1 MTLPRLRPLWIVLA
15 LVLAAAAF
23 LLTRPREA
31 EVAVVQKRALT
42 QSVVATGR
50 AATPARIEL
59 GSQITAIATEVSV
72 REGDRVRRGQALVRL
87 KSDDAQAA
95 VEQARAALA
104 EAQARARQLDVVAEP
119 VSEQALRQAEAN
131 LRVAKAE
138 LDRAQRL
145 VAQGFFSPSR
155 LDDAKR
161 NYDNAVAAVSSAR
174 AQRESN
180 RSGGSERVAA
190 QARIGQA
197 QAALEAAQAKLALLL
212 LTAPVNALVLTR
224 DVEPG
229 DVAQA
234 GKVLLTLAENG
245 ETRIY
250 ATVDEKNL
258 RHLRVGSTAQAVA
271 DAFPGQPFRAELYY
285 IAPGVDALRGTVEV
299 RLRVP
304 EPPAFLRPDMTV
316 SVEMIVG
323 TREAALVLP
332 AEAVREADGAAPWV
346 LLAEDGVARRQP
358 VKLGLRGVGL
368 IEIAEGLAEGAQAIL
383 PLAPVIEGDKV
394 RGKPPREKAAAG
406 IKSVPPGM
414 TGR

>member
-1 MTLPRLRPLWIVLA
+1 MTLPRIRPLWIVLI
-15 LVLAAAAF
+15 LLLAIAAYT
-23 LLTRPREA
+23 LGRPREA
-31 EVAVVQKRALT
+31 EVAIAHKRALT

-59 GSQITAIATEVSV
+59 GSQITAIVTAVSV
-72 REGDRVRRGQALVRL
+72 REGDRVARGQALVEL
-87 KSDDAQAA
+87 ESDDARAA
-95 VEQARAALA
+95 VAQARAALA
-104 EAQARARQLDVVAEP
+104 EARARALQQGSVAEP
-119 VSEQALRQAEAN
+119 VTVQALRQAEAN

-138 LDRAQRL
+138 LERAQRL
-145 VAQGFFSPSR
+145 VKQGFFSPSK
-155 LDDAKR
+155 LDDARR
-161 NYDNAVAAVSSAR
+161 NHDNAVAAAASAR

-180 RSGGSERVAA
+180 RSGGTERVAA
-190 QARIGQA
+190 QARVTQA
-197 QAALEAAQAKLALLL
+197 QAALESAQARLALLT
-212 LTAPVNALVLTR
+212 LTAPVDAVVLTR

-234 GKVLLTLAENG
+234 GKVLLTLAESG

-258 RHLRVGSTAQAVA
+258 RHLNNGATAQAVA
-271 DAFPGQPFRAELYY
+271 DAYPGRPFGAELYY

-323 TREAALVLP
+323 RRDDALVLP
-332 AEAVREADGAAPWV
+332 ADAVREADGPAPWV
-346 LLAEDGVARRQP
+346 LLADEGRARRQP
-358 VKLGLRGVGL
+358 VALGLRGVGL
-368 IEIAEGLAEGAQAIL
+368 IEIAGGLTEGAQAIL
-383 PLAPVIEGDKV
+383 PTAPVIDGDRV
-394 RGKPPREKAAAG
+394 RARPPREKSAAG
-406 IKSVPPGM
+406 IKSIPQGM

>member
-1 MTLPRLRPLWIVLA
+1 M
-15 LVLAAAAF
+15 
-23 LLTRPREA
+23 
-31 EVAVVQKRALT
+31 
-42 QSVVATGR
+42 
-50 AATPARIEL
+50 
-59 GSQITAIATEVSV
+59 
-72 REGDRVRRGQALVRL
+72 
-87 KSDDAQAA
+87 
-95 VEQARAALA
+95 
-104 EAQARARQLDVVAEP
+104 
-119 VSEQALRQAEAN
+119 
-131 LRVAKAE
+131 
-138 LDRAQRL
+138 
-145 VAQGFFSPSR
+145 
-155 LDDAKR
+155 
-161 NYDNAVAAVSSAR
+161 
-174 AQRESN
+174 
-180 RSGGSERVAA
+180 
-190 QARIGQA
+190 
-197 QAALEAAQAKLALLL
+197 
-212 LTAPVNALVLTR
+212 LTR

-258 RHLRVGSTAQAVA
+258 RHLRSGATAQAVA

-346 LLAEDGVARRQP
+346 LLADDGVARRQP

-368 IEIAEGLAEGAQAIL
+368 IEIVEGLSEGAQAIL
-383 PLAPVIEGDKV
+383 PTAPVLDGDQV
-394 RGKPPREKAAAG
+394 RARLPREKSAAG
-406 IKSVPPGM
+406 IKSVPQGM